1 MVTDLQK
8 ASMWKR
14 ISAFLFDIICLGII
28 VAGVAWVMSSAFGYD
43 DYYNVMVQRQEYY
56 EQKYEVKFDMTKEE
70 FEQMSE
76 QEVEAFKEVFEEAN
90 KAFLADEQAIEAYSM
105 IVHLILL
112 TTTLSLLIGVLS
124 VEFFMPL
131 ILKNGQTLGKKIF
144 AIGVMRKDGL
154 RVNAVTM
161 FVRTLLGKYVVE
173 LMLPALLLIL
183 SLFGSLGMTGTTL
196 VSVLVIA
203 QIGVVFAT
211 QNHSALHDL
220 MARTV
225 VIDMDSQ
232 RIFRNEE
239 EKLAYIEKCEQ
250 EDDRPDLY

>member
-14 ISAFLFDIICLGII
+14 ISAFLFDIICLSII

-43 DYYNVMVQRQEYY
+43 DYYNVMAQRQEYY
-56 EQKYEVKFDMTKEE
+56 EQKYDVRFDMTQDE

-76 QEVEAFKEVFEEAN
+76 QERKDFMDIFDEAN
-90 KAFLADEQAIEAYSM
+90 KAFLADQQAIEAYSM

-144 AIGVMRKDGL
+144 ALGVMRKDGL

-161 FVRTLLGKYVVE
+161 FVRALLGKYVVG
-173 LMLPALLLIL
+173 LMLPALLVIL
-183 SLFGSLGMTGTTL
+183 SMFGSLGMTGTTL
-196 VSVLVIA
+196 VSVLMIA
-203 QIGVVFAT
+203 QVGVVCGT
-211 QNHSALHDL
+211 QNHLGLHDL

-225 VIDMDSQ
+225 VIDMESQ
-232 RIFRNEE
+232 RIFGSEE